1 MATKKR
7 LKNADEAMMGPK
19 PSFGVHNP
27 IPDSKEDRERLF
39 RNGEQWFYY
48 FENKKKAAET
58 VQTYCTRVLK
68 FDKKK
73 IANLRKL
80 PDWKYRMKT
89 YKTISMINNGWE
101 GYPLTEQ
108 RIEDMHNFL
117 KECEKE
123 GKKIKKAADSKPK
136 PVVIPPAVRMRR
148 KVLDTI
154 YHDFDTMVIEKWME
168 GIFDKK
174 EILFPTYSL
183 LQLHKIKGAGLNIFR
198 DLVKAEYDTISD
210 AYHKRCDQ
218 AVEAYSHITKGN
230 KKKMIELMDKIFEDI
245 ERMRTNSKATRTRIK
260 RPKASDKQVEKLKYM
275 TENIDAKL
283 ISINPVL
290 IPGKHKLY
298 IYNCKNK
305 KLQEYITTATSGFE
319 IGGTSIKNFDKE
331 SSRQA
336 TLRKPEDILPMIL
349 GKTEKQIEKV
359 WDTLTTKIDNPTGRI
374 NADCILLRV
383 F

>member
-1 MATKKR
+1 
-7 LKNADEAMMGPK
+7 
-19 PSFGVHNP
+19 
-27 IPDSKEDRERLF
+27 
-39 RNGEQWFYY
+39 
-48 FENKKKAAET
+48 
-58 VQTYCTRVLK
+58 
-68 FDKKK
+68 
-73 IANLRKL
+73 
-80 PDWKYRMKT
+80 MKT
-89 YKTISMINNGWE
+89 YKIISMINNGWE
-101 GYPLTEQ
+101 GYPLTE
-108 RIEDMHNFL
+108 DMVNEMHDFL
-117 KECEKE
+117 KDCEKE
-123 GKKIKKAADSKPK
+123 GKKIKKAADAKPK
-136 PVVIPPAVRMRR
+136 VVPISPAVRMKR

-154 YHDFDTMVIEKWME
+154 YHDFDTMVVDKWME

-183 LQLHKIKGAGLNIFR
+183 LQLHKIKGAGLNMFR
-198 DLVKAEYDTISD
+198 DLVQAEYDVVSD

-230 KKKMIELMDKIFEDI
+230 KKKMLELMDKIFEDI

-260 RPKASDKQVEKLKYM
+260 RPKASDKQVEKLNYM
-275 TENIDAKL
+275 TENVDAKL

-331 SSRQA
+331 SSKQA

-359 WDTLTTKIDNPTGRI
+359 WNTLTTKIDNPTGRI

>member
-1 MATKKR
+1 MATKRR

-27 IPDSKEDRERLF
+27 IPEDLKERERLF
-39 RNGEQWFYY
+39 RNGCHWFYY
-48 FENKKKAAET
+48 FENKKKSAET
-58 VQTYCTRVLK
+58 VQTYCARVLK

-73 IANLRKL
+73 IANLKKL

-89 YKTISMINNGWE
+89 YKIISMINNGWE
-101 GYPLTEQ
+101 GYPLTE
-108 RIEDMHNFL
+108 DMVNEMHDFL
-117 KECEKE
+117 KDCEKE
-123 GKKIKKAADSKPK
+123 GKRIKKAADAKPK
-136 PVVIPPAVRMRR
+136 VIPISPAVRMRK

-154 YHDFDTMVIEKWME
+154 YHDFDTMVVDKWMDN
-168 GIFDKK
+168 IFDKK
-174 EILFPTYSL
+174 DILFPTYSL
-183 LQLHKIKGAGLNIFR
+183 LQLHKIKGAGLNMFR
-198 DLVKAEYDTISD
+198 DLVQAEYDVISD
-210 AYHKRCDQ
+210 AYNKTCDQ

-230 KKKMIELMDKIFEDI
+230 KKKMLDFMDKIFEDI
-245 ERMRTNSKATRTRIK
+245 ERMRTNSKATRTKIK

-275 TENIDAKL
+275 TENVDAKL

-305 KLQEYITTATSGFE
+305 KLQEYTTTATSGFE

-331 SSRQA
+331 SSKQA

-359 WDTLTTKIDNPTGRI
+359 WNTLTTKIDNPTGRI
-374 NADCILLRV
+374 NADCILMRV